1 MFNSKSKILVI
12 APHLDDEALG
22 MGGTISYLKSKGC
35 SVHVVFAAF
44 RKYNGRTTKSSINND
59 KKESM
64 LAKKI
69 LGYDKI
75 SFLNLSDERL
85 QFDFNKLIMGLEKI
99 VKKEKPDTIFCCFY
113 GDNNQDHR
121 SVFDASRIVFRWKN
135 NVKNVFLYET
145 PSSTEIS
152 PAIQNNQFVPNFYIN
167 IEKYLENK
175 IKAFYCYKSEISALP
190 SSRNKEGIINY
201 AKFRGMS
208 SGLKAAEAFMSLRQ
222 VI

>member
-85 QFDFNKLIMGLEKI
+85 QFDFNNLIMGLEK
-99 VKKEKPDTIFCCFY
+99 
-113 GDNNQDHR
+113 
-121 SVFDASRIVFRWKN
+121 
-135 NVKNVFLYET
+135 L
-145 PSSTEIS
+145 
-152 PAIQNNQFVPNFYIN
+152 
-167 IEKYLENK
+167 
-175 IKAFYCYKSEISALP
+175 
-190 SSRNKEGIINY
+190 
-201 AKFRGMS
+201 
-208 SGLKAAEAFMSLRQ
+208 
-222 VI
+222 